1 MGNRSVWDDLVGQS
15 RVAEHLSAAVRRGAI
30 SHAYLFTG
38 PAGAGKKSTAR
49 AFACAII
56 CADNGCGTCAA
67 CRRIKRGLH
76 PDVRDVAPEGAATYM
91 VEQIREIIHDVNLAP
106 VEGERTIY
114 IVEAA
119 DSFNESAANAFLKT
133 LEEPPGH
140 VIIVLLATT
149 YEAVLPT
156 IASRCQVVR
165 FRRLSPHDATR
176 LLSER
181 TGASDAEAT
190 AALAATG
197 GVLARAKEFLD
208 SAPRR
213 LARDHMLGTLKDLVV
228 YDEHDVLLAARRLL
242 AAAKAPLDEIKALQ
256 AEEIREHVDFVGKSG
271 SKALEDR
278 HKRQLTAREREGVS
292 EVLNIAESWL
302 RDCLVLSQGVGDLVA
317 NRDAVDAMEEVAA
330 VITPAAATRALAAV
344 KQARRRI
351 SYNVSPQLAI
361 EAMLF
366 DIREVLTC
374 PR

>member
-1 MGNRSVWDDLVGQS
+1 MGARTVWDDLVGQS
-15 RVAEHLSAAVRRGAI
+15 RVAEYLSAAVRRGAI

-49 AFACAII
+49 AFACAIV
-56 CADNGCGTCAA
+56 CADDGCGTCAQ

-114 IVEAA
+114 ILEAA

-133 LEEPPGH
+133 LEEPPDH

-149 YEAVLPT
+149 YEAVPPT

-165 FRRLSPHDATR
+165 FRRLSPRDATR
-176 LLSER
+176 LLAER
-181 TGASDAEAT
+181 TGASEAEAT

-213 LARDHMLGTLKDLVV
+213 LARDHMLSTLKDLAV
-228 YDEHDVLLAARRLL
+228 YDEHDVLQAARRLL
-242 AAAKAPLDEIKALQ
+242 AAVKAPLDELKALQ
-256 AEEIREHVDFVGKSG
+256 AEEVRERAEFVGKSG
-271 SKALEDR
+271 GKDLETR
-278 HKRQLTAREREGVS
+278 HKRQLTAREREGVT

>member
-15 RVAEHLSAAVRRGAI
+15 RVAEYLAAAVRRGAI

-56 CADNGCGTCAA
+56 CADDGCGTCAE

-76 PDVRDVAPEGAATYM
+76 PDVRNVAPEGAATYM

-114 IVEAA
+114 ILEAA

-133 LEEPPGH
+133 LEEPPDH

-149 YEAVLPT
+149 YEAVPPT

-176 LLSER
+176 LLAER
-181 TGASDAEAT
+181 TGASEAEAT

-197 GVLARAKEFLD
+197 GVLARATEFLD
-208 SAPRR
+208 SVPRR
-213 LARDHMLGTLKDLVV
+213 LARDHMLGTLKDLSV
-228 YDEHDVLLAARRLL
+228 YDEHDVLMAARRLL
-242 AAAKAPLDEIKALQ
+242 AAVKAPLDELKALQ
-256 AEEIREHVDFVGKSG
+256 AEEVRERVDFVGKSG
-271 SKALEDR
+271 GKALEDR
-278 HKRQLTAREREGVS
+278 HKRQLTAREREGVT

-317 NRDAVDAMEEVAA
+317 NRDVADAMEEVAA